1 MVMLLLFSFLVL
13 GHELQ
18 VSYDALVMIMVVSMS
33 LMLLMTLSFPWLR
46 WQIVNNNH
54 STTDLRKF
62 ELRIDNNNQVKGS
75 VAETSLRLEQ
85 IGQSILKQ
93 KVFSPAYIS
102 WLSSRFLRSEDFSS
116 QTFSLTVSSLLFS
129 GAFQKSKFINVLP
142 QERVVVME
150 QQINVMSDQLRKV
163 DRELVD
169 LRNITKDIGAIQ
181 ELRRR
186 VMEFSEVFEE
196 AANLSLWHPAVE
208 LIATSS
214 EGNRLVLNTGTILVI
229 TMIVV
234 ILRF

>member
-1 MVMLLLFSFLVL
+1 M
-13 GHELQ
+13 
-18 VSYDALVMIMVVSMS
+18 
-33 LMLLMTLSFPWLR
+33 
-46 WQIVNNNH
+46 
-54 STTDLRKF
+54 TDLRKF
-62 ELRIDNNNQVKGS
+62 ELRIDNNNNQVKGS

-116 QTFSLTVSSLLFS
+116 QTFSFTVSSLLFS

-150 QQINVMSDQLRKV
+150 QQINVMSDQLKKV

-214 EGNRLVLNTGTILVI
+214 EGNRLVLNTGTIVVI